1 MKKLFLVSIVAL
13 FSLGLFAQNSGFG
26 LGAVFGEPTGL
37 SAKLWTSEKTA
48 IDAAAAWSF
57 AGNNGGFFHIHA
69 DFLIHNFNLITV
81 SEGQL
86 PLYFGIGAFMDF
98 ASELGL
104 GIRVPIGLAYH
115 FESAPLDV
123 FAEIAPG
130 LSLLPGTDFYFGG
143 GIGIRYYF

>member
-1 MKKLFLVSIVAL
+1 MKRLILVLSVIL

-37 SAKLWTSEKTA
+37 SAKLWTSDKTA
-48 IDAAAAWSF
+48 IDGAAAWSF
-57 AGNNGGFFHIHA
+57 SGSGYFHLHA
-69 DFLIHNFNLITV
+69 DFLIHNFDLISV
-81 SEGQL
+81 SEGKL
-86 PLYFGIGAFMDF
+86 PLYFGLGAFMDF

-104 GIRVPIGLAYH
+104 GIRIPLGLAYH

-143 GIGIRYYF
+143 GIGIRFYF

>member
-1 MKKLFLVSIVAL
+1 MKKLFLVLIAAT
-13 FSLGLFAQNSGFG
+13 FSLGMFAQNDGFG

-37 SAKLWTSEKTA
+37 SAKLWTSQKTA
-48 IDAAAAWSF
+48 VDAAAAWSF
-57 AGNNGGFFHIHA
+57 AGSGFFHIHA
-69 DFLIHNFNLITV
+69 DFLIHNFDLISV

-104 GIRVPIGLAYH
+104 GIRVPLGLAYH

-123 FAEIAPG
+123 FAEVAPG